1 MCDCKCVCAKPK
13 QQRYFEV
20 LHVPTGEHV
29 AIDIPEWKLSDC
41 IEQLL
46 VDGLVLRDLKIT
58 QEYILKQIWT
68 IDE

>member
-1 MCDCKCVCAKPK
+1 VCAKPK